1 MSRTKRYKKR
11 KAQPATTQTTYP
23 LRAVQH
29 AARLAQDFAKVYEHI
44 EKSKNQHSK
53 LPQAINMEITKGV
66 ESVVAQGLLKRV
78 CPSFST
84 KQDKTTFQS
93 LISTMIRD
101 LLCSTIPQSMFDA
114 LNQSF
119 RHLVPKIQALE
130 LASQHFNWYPAT
142 SKVSTRA
149 DPDADALPSVHA
161 VRLSADDE
169 IADSIEDASSENEK
183 ETSTQVQPTM
193 RLQGSVDFSPDQ
205 SDLESDEESGKGT
218 EVEIKEEN
226 EKNAAAL
233 VLSDPTVFTLTLGV
247 PIAADDHRFSIRFNN
262 KRVVDGL
269 ESMPSSEVW
278 QLVHDAIQQD
288 PEIPNLTSSLP
299 RVTEVHQ
306 QDDGRLAFRLRTE
319 EDLELLST
327 KVQWARN
334 FRDAVSAGIKTY
346 KVVFQLVKIRTMKM
360 NTDVERALIIDQIR
374 EENSEKIPPLNL
386 IGAIGDVMM
395 LQDLAF
401 DPAHQR
407 KRHDCADY
415 LLVFGSREAANAAMD
430 TGLFYR
436 KKSRKCVIYAPG
448 EQWHQQCSHC
458 QGHSHTAKDCRSTAL
473 SGRCGYKHATQYCTS
488 ATIECANCHGEH
500 VASSKKCLKWLKAK
514 EKEHRSHR
522 FAAEEDSEAQ
532 TATPA
537 KSATFTLPPPAL
549 PLSVRQKTQETLNNK
564 PEIYL
569 PSPELAATTI
579 PPAAAR
585 IDTSVDIKAEPTTP
599 SALLQTVDE
608 FRAFVAARKNNQ
620 NSRKRK
626 EPEYL
631 MTGALQANEHDGKRV
646 KRVEEEG
653 PVWPIGHKGYQP
665 PSLKAQKSVD

>member
-11 KAQPATTQTTYP
+11 KAQPATTQITYP

-93 LISTMIRD
+93 LISTMI
-101 LLCSTIPQSMFDA
+101 P
-114 LNQSF
+114 
-119 RHLVPKIQALE
+119 LE

-149 DPDADALPSVHA
+149 DPDADALLSVHA

-169 IADSIEDASSENEK
+169 IADSIEDASSENRK

-226 EKNAAAL
+226 EENAAAL

-346 KVVFQLVKIRTMKM
+346 KVVFQLVKIRTMNM

-386 IGAIGDVMM
+386 IGAIRDVMM

-401 DPAHQR
+401 DPAHQG

-430 TGLFYR
+430 TGLLYR
-436 KKSRKCVIYAPG
+436 KKSRNG
-448 EQWHQQCSHC
+448 
-458 QGHSHTAKDCRSTAL
+458 
-473 SGRCGYKHATQYCTS
+473 TS
-488 ATIECANCHGEH
+488 NVPTVKGTVTPQRIAGLRHY
-500 VASSKKCLKWLKAK
+500 VAEEKA
-514 EKEHRSHR
+514 HRSHR
-522 FAAEEDSEAQ
+522 FVAEEDSEAQ

-549 PLSVRQKTQETLNNK
+549 PPSVRQKTQEALNNK

-585 IDTSVDIKAEPTTP
+585 IDDFDTSVDIKAEPTTP